1 MRILVVDDFEP
12 IRSFISSLLQSEP
25 ELQVISAASDG
36 LQAVEKTRE
45 LKPDLIVLDIGLPKL
60 NGIEAARRI
69 RKLVPESKILFLSQ
83 VSDADVVYEGLSLGV
98 SGYVDKARAGIE
110 LLAAVEAVLQGKQ
123 FVSSGLEDRDSLR
136 YGVKSNIHFQFEFDP
151 ESKILHGRFNGQ
163 LTSES
168 IRDYCRTAASLW
180 AAADF
185 RASAI
190 DLSGVTSVDVTPGS
204 IQELA
209 AASPVDPVAS
219 RPRVIVASNAQIFGL
234 ARVFQMAGK
243 ALRPNL
249 HVVGNSHQLF
259 ALLGV
264 TAPRFQPIT

>member
-1 MRILVVDDFEP
+1 
-12 IRSFISSLLQSEP
+12 
-25 ELQVISAASDG
+25 
-36 LQAVEKTRE
+36 
-45 LKPDLIVLDIGLPKL
+45 
-60 NGIEAARRI
+60 
-69 RKLVPESKILFLSQ
+69 
-83 VSDADVVYEGLSLGV
+83 
-98 SGYVDKARAGIE
+98 
-110 LLAAVEAVLQGKQ
+110 
-123 FVSSGLEDRDSLR
+123 
-136 YGVKSNIHFQFEFDP
+136 VKSNIHFQFEFDP

-259 ALLGV
+259 ELLGV